1 MMTTMIC
8 TVCSEPKVVTSRSVV
23 LPYVCDECQGRSH
36 RVVKFLGLKVEESDN
51 HACDSATVENT
62 TLLIE
67 DQANQ
72 LALAKNE
79 VEALRQIVQYLEAR
93 EIALT
98 AQVENRQNQ
107 VENLLVKNFFKD
119 EKISGLAKQ
128 NERLGI
134 AGFQQSVRTL
144 GLWAKPHPVQNYQN
158 FVGMLDQQP
167 ASFYENWTPASIS
180 QPDVSSSSI
189 PPSEVPMFRSK
200 WRDTIATLLQRM
212 ATVLV
217 HMKEGRPL
225 TLRHG
230 ESTST
235 AGPTC
240 DEASTVGS

>member
-23 LPYVCDECQGRSH
+23 LSFVCDECQ
-36 RVVKFLGLKVEESDN
+36 KAEELYNAMAPTPAPLKVEESDN

-79 VEALRQIVQYLEAR
+79 VDALRQIVQYLEAR

-98 AQVENRQNQ
+98 AQVTNRQNQ

-128 NERLGI
+128 NERLE
-134 AGFQQSVRTL
+134 A
-144 GLWAKPHPVQNYQN
+144 
-158 FVGMLDQQP
+158 
-167 ASFYENWTPASIS
+167 
-180 QPDVSSSSI
+180 
-189 PPSEVPMFRSK
+189 
-200 WRDTIATLLQRM
+200 RDTQLLFELAVEVGQLAKERD
-212 ATVLV
+212 VW
-217 HMKEGRPL
+217 MKRALFARRQYDRVVADRAYYRGKL
-225 TLRHG
+225 KD
-230 ESTST
+230 
-235 AGPTC
+235 AGIK
-240 DEASTVGS
+240 A

>member
-1 MMTTMIC
+1 MTTMIC

-23 LPYVCDECQGRSH
+23 LPFVCDECQ
-36 RVVKFLGLKVEESDN
+36 KAEELYNAMAPTPAPLKVEESDN

-128 NERLGI
+128 NERLGV
-134 AGFQQSVRTL
+134 AGFQQAVRTL
-144 GLWAKPHPVQNYQN
+144 GLWAKGASLARRYDALKAEFQYAAKRL
-158 FVGMLDQQP
+158 FELAAEVGKLTHERDVWQKRAEIAKRCYDR
-167 ASFYENWTPASIS
+167 ASADRRYYRGKLK
-180 QPDVSSSSI
+180 D
-189 PPSEVPMFRSK
+189 
-200 WRDTIATLLQRM
+200 
-212 ATVLV
+212 
-217 HMKEGRPL
+217 
-225 TLRHG
+225 
-230 ESTST
+230 
-235 AGPTC
+235 AGIK
-240 DEASTVGS
+240 A

>member
-8 TVCSEPKVVTSRSVV
+8 TVCSEPQVVTSSSVF
-23 LPYVCDECQGRSH
+23 LPFVCDECQ
-36 RVVKFLGLKVEESDN
+36 KAEESGN

-119 EKISGLAKQ
+119 EKISGLARRYDALKAEFQ
-128 NERLGI
+128 YAAKRLFELAAEVGWLAAFAGLKRAYYRGKLKDAGI
-134 AGFQQSVRTL
+134 KA
-144 GLWAKPHPVQNYQN
+144 
-158 FVGMLDQQP
+158 
-167 ASFYENWTPASIS
+167 
-180 QPDVSSSSI
+180 
-189 PPSEVPMFRSK
+189 
-200 WRDTIATLLQRM
+200 
-212 ATVLV
+212 
-217 HMKEGRPL
+217 
-225 TLRHG
+225 
-230 ESTST
+230 
-235 AGPTC
+235 
-240 DEASTVGS
+240 

>member
-1 MMTTMIC
+1 MTATMIC

-23 LPYVCDECQGRSH
+23 LPFVCDECQKAEELYSAMAPTPA
-36 RVVKFLGLKVEESDN
+36 LKIEESDN

-98 AQVENRQNQ
+98 VQVENRQNQ

-128 NERLGI
+128 NERLE
-134 AGFQQSVRTL
+134 A
-144 GLWAKPHPVQNYQN
+144 
-158 FVGMLDQQP
+158 
-167 ASFYENWTPASIS
+167 
-180 QPDVSSSSI
+180 
-189 PPSEVPMFRSK
+189 
-200 WRDTIATLLQRM
+200 RDTQRLFEL
-212 ATVLV
+212 AVEVGQLAKERDV
-217 HMKEGRPL
+217 WMKRALFARRQYDRVVADRAYYRGKL
-225 TLRHG
+225 KD
-230 ESTST
+230 
-235 AGPTC
+235 AGIK
-240 DEASTVGS
+240 A